1 MGWVPSRVPFGV
13 GVAGV
18 VSRGDG
24 GLDCPLLW
32 GVVSRGDGGPD
43 AHSFGEWFLEG
54 MEDRIAHSFG
64 EWSLETG
71 VGNPECLSRLLGW
84 IGMRSIPVF
93 GVLGASIGARGFSSE
108 PEFSEVMG

>member
-1 MGWVPSRVPFGV
+1 MEDR
-13 GVAGV
+13 
-18 VSRGDG
+18 
-24 GLDCPLLW
+24 L
-32 GVVSRGDGGPD
+32 
-43 AHSFGEWFLEG
+43 AHSFGEWSLEGMEDRIAHSFGEWSLEG

-84 IGMRSIPVF
+84 IRMRSIPVF

-108 PEFSEVMG
+108 PEFSEVIG

>member
-1 MGWVPSRVPFGV
+1 MPTPLGSGF
-13 GVAGV
+13 
-18 VSRGDG
+18 SRGWRTG
-24 GLDCPLLW
+24 CPLLW
-32 GVVSRGDGGPD
+32 GVESRGDGGPD
-43 AHSFGEWFLEG
+43 
-54 MEDRIAHSFG
+54 AHSFG

-84 IGMRSIPVF
+84 IRMRSIPVF